1 MSRII
6 RNTNSKQSSNKP
18 FCKVCFDAGKT
29 ESEYTSHYVRK
40 TTDPNSELLCPVL
53 KATECRYC
61 HQMGHTISRCA
72 LREQNNSRRRPDVAP
87 VAPQQAQVAQAPVV
101 QAPLATQVKKSN
113 NKYAAFEEDDEEEVQ
128 VQVQV
133 EAPLVKQEQAQEQVQ
148 VQAPLSDAEF
158 PSLLRKTSVAAPV
171 KHVSYAAAFVSTAAP
186 QKWQSRADT
195 RRVVESTYDE
205 DEDEEDIDG
214 AEAILSRF
222 RHEETQAVYNDNPLL
237 NRDYAYE
244 DW

>member
-6 RNTNSKQSSNKP
+6 RNNNTNKQSNKP

-72 LREQNNSRRRPDVAP
+72 VREQNNSRRRPDVAP
-87 VAPQQAQVAQAPVV
+87 VAQQQQAQAQQQQVPV
-101 QAPLATQVKKSN
+101 VKKSN
-113 NKYAAFEEDDEEEVQ
+113 NKYAAFEEDDEEEVVHEQ
-128 VQVQV
+128 VQVV
-133 EAPLVKQEQAQEQVQ
+133 APLAKQEQVQ
-148 VQAPLSDAEF
+148 APIDDAEF
-158 PSLLRKTSVAAPV
+158 PSLLRTSSVAAPV

-195 RRVVESTYDE
+195 RRVVEPTYEDDE
-205 DEDEEDIDG
+205 YEEEEVDG

-222 RHEETQAVYNDNPLL
+222 RHEAETKEVYNDNPLL
-237 NRDYAYE
+237 NRAYAYE

>member
-1 MSRII
+1 MSR
-6 RNTNSKQSSNKP
+6 NNNNSKQSTKP

-40 TTDPNSELLCPVL
+40 TPDPNSELLCPVL

-72 LREQNNSRRRPDVAP
+72 VREQNNSRRRPDVAP
-87 VAPQQAQVAQAPVV
+87 VVQQQQPQVAPVQVAQQQQQVPV
-101 QAPLATQVKKSN
+101 VKKSN
-113 NKYAAFEEDDEEEVQ
+113 NKYAAFEEDDEEEV
-128 VQVQV
+128 VHEQVQV
-133 EAPLVKQEQAQEQVQ
+133 EAHLVKQEQ
-148 VQAPLSDAEF
+148 VQAPIDDAEF
-158 PSLLRKTSVAAPV
+158 PSLLRTSSVAAPV
-171 KHVSYAAAFVSTAAP
+171 KHVSYAAAFVSTAPP

-195 RRVVESTYDE
+195 RRVVEPTYEDDEYEE
-205 DEDEEDIDG
+205 DEVDG

-222 RHEETQAVYNDNPLL
+222 RHEAETKEVYNDNPLL
-237 NRDYAYE
+237 NRAYAYE

>member
-6 RNTNSKQSSNKP
+6 RNNNNSKQSNKP

-40 TTDPNSELLCPVL
+40 TPDPNSELLCPVL

-61 HQMGHTISRCA
+61 HQMGHTISRCSV
-72 LREQNNSRRRPDVAP
+72 REQNNNRRRPDVAQAP
-87 VAPQQAQVAQAPVV
+87 VQVAQQQQAQVV
-101 QAPLATQVKKSN
+101 QQVAPLAPKKSN
-113 NKYAAFEEDDEEEVQ
+113 NKYAAFEEDDEEEV
-128 VQVQV
+128 VHV
-133 EAPLVKQEQAQEQVQ
+133 QEQAQEQVVAQ
-148 VQAPLSDAEF
+148 AQAPIDDAEF
-158 PSLLRKTSVAAPV
+158 PSLLRTSSVAAPV

-195 RRVVESTYDE
+195 RRVVEPTYEDDE
-205 DEDEEDIDG
+205 YEEEEVDG

-222 RHEETQAVYNDNPLL
+222 RHEAETKEVYNDNPLL
-237 NRDYAYE
+237 NRAYAYE

>member
-6 RNTNSKQSSNKP
+6 RNNNTNKQSNKP

-40 TTDPNSELLCPVL
+40 TPDPNSELLCPVL

-61 HQMGHTISRCA
+61 HELGHTISRCA
-72 LREQNNSRRRPDVAP
+72 LREQNNIRRRPDVVQAP
-87 VAPQQAQVAQAPVV
+87 IAQQQQAQVAQQQQ
-101 QAPLATQVKKSN
+101 QAPLVKKSN
-113 NKYAAFEEDDEEEVQ
+113 NKYAAFEEDDEEEV
-128 VQVQV
+128 VHV
-133 EAPLVKQEQAQEQVQ
+133 QEQAQEQVVAQ
-148 VQAPLSDAEF
+148 AQAPIDDAEF
-158 PSLLRKTSVAAPV
+158 PSLLRTSSVAAPV

-195 RRVVESTYDE
+195 RRVVEPTYDE
-205 DEDEEDIDG
+205 DDEEEEIDG

-222 RHEETQAVYNDNPLL
+222 RHEAETKEVYNDNPLL
-237 NRDYAYE
+237 NRAYAYE

>member
-1 MSRII
+1 MSRNNN
-6 RNTNSKQSSNKP
+6 NTKQSNKP

-72 LREQNNSRRRPDVAP
+72 VREQNNIRRRPDVAS
-87 VAPQQAQVAQAPVV
+87 QQAHVVQQQAPSQVAQVPVEV
-101 QAPLATQVKKSN
+101 QVKKSN
-113 NKYAAFEEDDEEEVQ
+113 NKYAAFEEDDEEEVLH
-128 VQVQV
+128 V
-133 EAPLVKQEQAQEQVQ
+133 QEQAQAHIDET
-148 VQAPLSDAEF
+148 EF
-158 PSLLRKTSVAAPV
+158 PSLLRTSSVSAPV

-186 QKWQSRADT
+186 QKWQSRADA
-195 RRVVESTYDE
+195 RRVVEPTYE
-205 DEDEEDIDG
+205 DDEEEEDFDG

-222 RHEETQAVYNDNPLL
+222 RHEAETKEVYNDNPLL

>member
-6 RNTNSKQSSNKP
+6 RNNNANKQSNKP

-40 TTDPNSELLCPVL
+40 TPDPNSELLCPVL

-72 LREQNNSRRRPDVAP
+72 VREQNNSRRRSDVAP
-87 VAPQQAQVAQAPVV
+87 SQVVQQQAPVAQQ
-101 QAPLATQVKKSN
+101 QAPLAKKSN
-113 NKYAAFEEDDEEEVQ
+113 NKYAAFEEDDEEEV
-128 VQVQV
+128 VH
-133 EAPLVKQEQAQEQVQ
+133 APVAKQEQEQVQ
-148 VQAPLSDAEF
+148 APIDDAEF
-158 PSLLRKTSVAAPV
+158 PSLLRTSSVAAPV
-171 KHVSYAAAFVSTAAP
+171 KHVSYAAAFVSTAP
-186 QKWQSRADT
+186 PKKWQSRSDA
-195 RRVVESTYDE
+195 RRVVEPTYDE
-205 DEDEEDIDG
+205 YEEEEEEVDG

-222 RHEETQAVYNDNPLL
+222 RHEAETKEVYNDNPLL
-237 NRDYAYE
+237 NRAYAYE

>member
-6 RNTNSKQSSNKP
+6 RNNNNSKQSNKP

-40 TTDPNSELLCPVL
+40 TPDPNSELLCPVL

-72 LREQNNSRRRPDVAP
+72 VREQNNNRRRPDVAP
-87 VAPQQAQVAQAPVV
+87 VAQQQQAPVV
-101 QAPLATQVKKSN
+101 QQVAPLVKKSN
-113 NKYAAFEEDDEEEVQ
+113 NKYAAFEEDDEEEVVHEQ
-128 VQVQV
+128 VQVV
-133 EAPLVKQEQAQEQVQ
+133 APLAKQEQVQ
-148 VQAPLSDAEF
+148 APIDDAEF
-158 PSLLRKTSVAAPV
+158 PSLLRTSSVAAPV

-195 RRVVESTYDE
+195 RRVVEPTYEDDEYEE
-205 DEDEEDIDG
+205 DEVDG

-222 RHEETQAVYNDNPLL
+222 RHEAETKEVYNDNPLL
-237 NRDYAYE
+237 NRAYAYE

>member
-6 RNTNSKQSSNKP
+6 RNTNNNSKQSSNKP
-18 FCKVCFDAGKT
+18 FCKVCFDAGKS

-72 LREQNNSRRRPDVAP
+72 VREQNNSRRRPEQQQFAP
-87 VAPQQAQVAQAPVV
+87 SPAVQQQQAPV
-101 QAPLATQVKKSN
+101 VKKSN
-113 NKYAAFEEDDEEEVQ
+113 NKYAAFEEDDEEEVLHEQ
-128 VQVQV
+128 IVQAV
-133 EAPLVKQEQAQEQVQ
+133 AQEQVQ
-148 VQAPLSDAEF
+148 APIDDAEF
-158 PSLLRKTSVAAPV
+158 PSLLRSSSVAAPV
-171 KHVSYAAAFVSTAAP
+171 KHVSYAAAFVSTAPP
-186 QKWQSRADT
+186 QKWQSRADA
-195 RRVVESTYDE
+195 RRVVEPTYDE
-205 DEDEEDIDG
+205 DEEEEEVDG

-222 RHEETQAVYNDNPLL
+222 RHEAETKEVYNDNPLL
-237 NRDYAYE
+237 NRAYAYE

>member
-1 MSRII
+1 MSR
-6 RNTNSKQSSNKP
+6 NNNKQSTKP

-40 TTDPNSELLCPVL
+40 TPDPNSELLCPVL

-72 LREQNNSRRRPDVAP
+72 VREQNNSRRRPDVAP
-87 VAPQQAQVAQAPVV
+87 QQAPVAQQQQVV
-101 QAPLATQVKKSN
+101 QQQQVPVVKKSN
-113 NKYAAFEEDDEEEVQ
+113 NKYAAFEEDDEEEVVHEPI
-128 VQVQV
+128 VQVG
-133 EAPLVKQEQAQEQVQ
+133 LVKQA
-148 VQAPLSDAEF
+148 QAPINDTEF
-158 PSLLRKTSVAAPV
+158 PSLLRTSSVAAPV

-186 QKWQSRADT
+186 QKWQSRADA
-195 RRVVESTYDE
+195 RRVVEPTYE
-205 DEDEEDIDG
+205 DDEEEEEVDG

-222 RHEETQAVYNDNPLL
+222 RHEAETKEVYNDNPLL
-237 NRDYAYE
+237 NRAYAYE

>member
-1 MSRII
+1 MSRNNN
-6 RNTNSKQSSNKP
+6 NTKQQSNKP

-61 HQMGHTISRCA
+61 HQMGHTISRCSV
-72 LREQNNSRRRPDVAP
+72 REQNNSRRRPDVAP
-87 VAPQQAQVAQAPVV
+87 QQAPVQVAQQQQAPV
-101 QAPLATQVKKSN
+101 VKKSN
-113 NKYAAFEEDDEEEVQ
+113 NKYAAFEEDDEEEV
-128 VQVQV
+128 VHV
-133 EAPLVKQEQAQEQVQ
+133 QEQAQVDAPLALASQVQ

-158 PSLLRKTSVAAPV
+158 PSLLRSSSVAAPV
-171 KHVSYAAAFVSTAAP
+171 RHVSYAAAFVSTAPP

-195 RRVVESTYDE
+195 RRVVEPTYEDDE
-205 DEDEEDIDG
+205 YEEEEVDG

-222 RHEETQAVYNDNPLL
+222 RHEETQEVYNDNPLL

>member
-1 MSRII
+1 MSRTN
-6 RNTNSKQSSNKP
+6 NTKQQTNKP
-18 FCKVCFDAGKT
+18 FCKVCFDAGKS

-72 LREQNNSRRRPDVAP
+72 VREQNNNRRRPGVAP
-87 VAPQQAQVAQAPVV
+87 VAQQQQAQVAQQQQAPV
-101 QAPLATQVKKSN
+101 VKKSN
-113 NKYAAFEEDDEEEVQ
+113 NKYAAFEEDDEEEVVHEQ
-128 VQVQV
+128 VQAQV
-133 EAPLVKQEQAQEQVQ
+133 QEQA
-148 VQAPLSDAEF
+148 PINDAEF
-158 PSLLRKTSVAAPV
+158 PSLLRTSSVAAPV

-195 RRVVESTYDE
+195 RRVVEPTYDD
-205 DEDEEDIDG
+205 DEYEEEEEVDG

-222 RHEETQAVYNDNPLL
+222 RHEAETKEVYNDNPLL

>member
-1 MSRII
+1 MSRTN
-6 RNTNSKQSSNKP
+6 NTKQQSNKP

-72 LREQNNSRRRPDVAP
+72 VREQNNSRRRQDVAHAP
-87 VAPQQAQVAQAPVV
+87 VQVAQQQQ

-113 NKYAAFEEDDEEEVQ
+113 NKYAAFEEDEDDEVVHE
-128 VQVQV
+128 
-133 EAPLVKQEQAQEQVQ
+133 QEQAPLASQVQEQ
-148 VQAPLSDAEF
+148 APIDDAEF
-158 PSLLRKTSVAAPV
+158 PSLLRTSSVAAPV

-195 RRVVESTYDE
+195 RRVVEPSYEDHEYEE
-205 DEDEEDIDG
+205 DEVDG

-222 RHEETQAVYNDNPLL
+222 RHEAETKEVYNDNPLL

>member
-6 RNTNSKQSSNKP
+6 RNNNSKQSNKP

-40 TTDPNSELLCPVL
+40 TPDPNSELLCPVL

-72 LREQNNSRRRPDVAP
+72 VREQNNNRRRPDVAP
-87 VAPQQAQVAQAPVV
+87 VAPTQVAQQQQQVPV
-101 QAPLATQVKKSN
+101 VKKSN
-113 NKYAAFEEDDEEEVQ
+113 NKYAAFEEDDEEEVVHEPI
-128 VQVQV
+128 VQVV
-133 EAPLVKQEQAQEQVQ
+133 LAKQEQAQ
-148 VQAPLSDAEF
+148 APIDDAEF
-158 PSLLRKTSVAAPV
+158 PSLLRTSSVAAPV
-171 KHVSYAAAFVSTAAP
+171 KHVSYAAAFVSTAPP
-186 QKWQSRADT
+186 QKWQSRSDA
-195 RRVVESTYDE
+195 RRVVEPTYE
-205 DEDEEDIDG
+205 DDEEEEEFDG

-222 RHEETQAVYNDNPLL
+222 RHEAETKEVYNDNPLL
-237 NRDYAYE
+237 NRAYAYE